1 MDDVQKQGPRR
12 ALGSAAERGRKGVFE
27 VERVVITGM
36 GAITPVGNDVES
48 YWAALKAGKCGIGP
62 ITRFDAS
69 EFKVKLA
76 AEVKDFDVTQYVDK
90 REARRMDAN
99 CHFALAAAQQAVDQ
113 AGLKEGSFDP
123 YRVGVIFGSGVGGL
137 HVTEEEIPKLNEKGP
152 GRVSPL
158 CIPEMIANMAAAYI
172 SMRFGFRGEN
182 FCPVSACATGNHAIG
197 EAMRAIR
204 HGYQDVVVCGGTE
217 NGIIPI
223 SMAGFQNM
231 KAVHLGDDP
240 SCASIP
246 FDARRS
252 GFVMGEG
259 AGCLVLES
267 LTHAQARGA
276 AILAEVAGYG
286 ATGDAY
292 HITSPDPA
300 CDTAA
305 RAIANAIA
313 DAGLTPADVD
323 YINAHGTSTPLNEK
337 YETIAIKKAFG
348 EAARQVKVSS
358 TKSMTGHLLGGAAA
372 IEAVACVMA
381 IRDGVVP
388 PTIGYEQPD
397 PECDLDVTP
406 NQAVSMPVRVA
417 ISNSL
422 GFGGHNACILF
433 KKV

>member
-1 MDDVQKQGPRR
+1 M
-12 ALGSAAERGRKGVFE
+12 
-27 VERVVITGM
+27 ERVVITGM
-36 GAITPVGNDVES
+36 GAITPVGNDVQTFWES
-48 YWAALKAGKCGIGP
+48 LKAGKCGIGP
-62 ITRFDAS
+62 ITKFDVS
-69 EFKVKLA
+69 DYKVKLA

-90 REARRMDAN
+90 REARRMDVN

-113 AGLKEGSFDP
+113 AGLKEGNFDP
-123 YRVGVIFGSGVGGL
+123 YRTGVIYGSGVGGL
-137 HVTEEEIPKLNEKGP
+137 AIAEEEIPKLNAKGP

-172 SMRFGFRGEN
+172 SMRFGFKGEN
-182 FCPVSACATGNHAIG
+182 FCPVSACATANHSIG

-204 HGYQDVVVCGGTE
+204 HGYQDIVLCGGTE
-217 NGIIPI
+217 SGIIPI
-223 SMAGFQNM
+223 ALAGFSNM
-231 KAVHLGDDP
+231 KALHTGDDP
-240 SCASIP
+240 TCASIP

-276 AILAEVAGYG
+276 TILAEVAGYG
-286 ATGDAY
+286 ASGDAY
-292 HITSPDPA
+292 HITSPAPEGDA
-300 CDTAA
+300 AA
-305 RAIANAIA
+305 RAIRGAIE

-348 EAARQVKVSS
+348 DAAYKVKVSS

-372 IEAVACVMA
+372 VEAIACVMA
-381 IRDGVVP
+381 IREGIIP
-388 PTIGYEQPD
+388 PTIGYQEPD
-397 PECDLDVTP
+397 PECDLDITP
-406 NQAVSMPVRVA
+406 NKAVEMPVNVA

>member
-1 MDDVQKQGPRR
+1 MM
-12 ALGSAAERGRKGVFE
+12 
-27 VERVVITGM
+27 ERVVITGM
-36 GAITPVGNDVES
+36 GAVTPVGNDVQTFWES
-48 YWAALKAGKCGIGP
+48 LKAGKCGIGP
-62 ITRFDAS
+62 ITKFDVS
-69 EFKVKLA
+69 DYKVKLA

-90 REARRMDAN
+90 REARRMDVN

-113 AGLKEGSFDP
+113 AGLKEGNFDP
-123 YRVGVIFGSGVGGL
+123 YRTGVIYGSGVGGL
-137 HVTEEEIPKLNEKGP
+137 AVAEEEIPKLKEKGP

-172 SMRFGFRGEN
+172 SMRFGFKGEN
-182 FCPVSACATGNHAIG
+182 FCPVSACATANHSIG

-204 HGYQDVVVCGGTE
+204 HGYQDIVLCGGTE

-223 SMAGFQNM
+223 ALAGFSNM
-231 KAVHLGDDP
+231 KALHTGDDP
-240 SCASIP
+240 TCASIP

-276 AILAEVAGYG
+276 TILAEVAGYG
-286 ATGDAY
+286 ASGDAY
-292 HITSPDPA
+292 HITSPAPEGDA
-300 CDTAA
+300 AA
-305 RAIANAIA
+305 RAIRGAIE

-348 EAARQVKVSS
+348 DAAYKVKVSS

-372 IEAVACVMA
+372 VEAIACVMA
-381 IRDGVVP
+381 IRDGIIP
-388 PTIGYEQPD
+388 PTIGYQEPD
-397 PECDLDVTP
+397 PECDLDITP
-406 NQAVSMPVRVA
+406 NEAVHMPVNVA

-422 GFGGHNACILF
+422 GFGGHNACILI

>member
-1 MDDVQKQGPRR
+1 MM
-12 ALGSAAERGRKGVFE
+12 
-27 VERVVITGM
+27 ERVVITGM
-36 GAITPVGNDVES
+36 GAITPVGNDVQTFWES
-48 YWAALKAGKCGIGP
+48 LKAGKCGIGP
-62 ITRFDAS
+62 ITKFDVS
-69 EFKVKLA
+69 DYKVKLA

-90 REARRMDAN
+90 REARRMDVN

-113 AGLKEGSFDP
+113 AGLKEGNFDP
-123 YRVGVIFGSGVGGL
+123 YRTGVIYGSGVGGL
-137 HVTEEEIPKLNEKGP
+137 AIAEEEIPKLNAKGP

-172 SMRFGFRGEN
+172 SMRFGFKGEN
-182 FCPVSACATGNHAIG
+182 FCPVSACATANHSIG

-204 HGYQDVVVCGGTE
+204 HGYQDIVLCGGTE

-223 SMAGFQNM
+223 ALAGFSNM
-231 KAVHLGDDP
+231 KALHTGDDP
-240 SCASIP
+240 ACASIP

-276 AILAEVAGYG
+276 TILAEVAGYG
-286 ATGDAY
+286 ASGDAY
-292 HITSPDPA
+292 HITSPAPEGDA
-300 CDTAA
+300 AA
-305 RAIANAIA
+305 RAIRGAIE

-348 EAARQVKVSS
+348 DAAYKVKVSS

-372 IEAVACVMA
+372 VEAIACVMA
-381 IRDGVVP
+381 IRDGIIP
-388 PTIGYEQPD
+388 PTIGYQEPD
-397 PECDLDVTP
+397 PECDLDITP
-406 NQAVSMPVRVA
+406 NKAVEMPVNVA

>member
-1 MDDVQKQGPRR
+1 M
-12 ALGSAAERGRKGVFE
+12 
-27 VERVVITGM
+27 ERVVITGM
-36 GAITPVGNDVES
+36 GAITPVGNDVQTFWES
-48 YWAALKAGKCGIGP
+48 LKAGKCGIGP
-62 ITRFDAS
+62 ITKFDVS
-69 EFKVKLA
+69 DYKVKLA

-90 REARRMDAN
+90 REARRMDVN

-113 AGLKEGSFDP
+113 AGLKEGNFDP
-123 YRVGVIFGSGVGGL
+123 YRTGVIYGSGVGGL
-137 HVTEEEIPKLNEKGP
+137 AIAEEEIPKLNAKGP

-172 SMRFGFRGEN
+172 SMRFGFKGEN
-182 FCPVSACATGNHAIG
+182 FCPVSACATANHSIG

-204 HGYQDVVVCGGTE
+204 HGYQDIVLCGGTE

-223 SMAGFQNM
+223 ALAGFSNM
-231 KAVHLGDDP
+231 KALHTGDDP
-240 SCASIP
+240 ACASIP

-276 AILAEVAGYG
+276 TILAEVAGYG
-286 ATGDAY
+286 ASGDAY
-292 HITSPDPA
+292 HITSPAPEGDA
-300 CDTAA
+300 AA
-305 RAIANAIA
+305 RAIRGAIE

-348 EAARQVKVSS
+348 DAAYKVKVSS

-372 IEAVACVMA
+372 VEAIACVMA
-381 IRDGVVP
+381 IREGIIP
-388 PTIGYEQPD
+388 PTIGYQEPD
-397 PECDLDVTP
+397 PECDLDITP
-406 NQAVSMPVRVA
+406 NKAVKMPVNVA

>member
-1 MDDVQKQGPRR
+1 M
-12 ALGSAAERGRKGVFE
+12 
-27 VERVVITGM
+27 ERVVITGM
-36 GAITPVGNDVES
+36 GAITPVGNDVQTFWES
-48 YWAALKAGKCGIGP
+48 LKAGKCGIGP
-62 ITRFDAS
+62 ITKFDVS
-69 EFKVKLA
+69 DYKVKLA

-90 REARRMDAN
+90 REARRMDLN

-113 AGLKEGSFDP
+113 AGLKEGNFDP
-123 YRVGVIFGSGVGGL
+123 YRTGVIYGSGVGGL
-137 HVTEEEIPKLNEKGP
+137 AVAEEEIPKLNEKGP

-172 SMRFGFRGEN
+172 SMRFGFKGEN
-182 FCPVSACATGNHAIG
+182 FCPISACATANHSIG

-204 HGYQDVVVCGGTE
+204 HGYQDIVLCGGTE

-223 SMAGFQNM
+223 ALAGFSNM
-231 KAVHLGDDP
+231 KALHTGDDP

-276 AILAEVAGYG
+276 TILAEVAGYG
-286 ATGDAY
+286 ASGDAY
-292 HITSPDPA
+292 HITSPAPEGDA
-300 CDTAA
+300 AA
-305 RAIANAIA
+305 RAIRGAIE

-348 EAARQVKVSS
+348 DAAYKVKVSS

-372 IEAVACVMA
+372 VEAIACVMA
-381 IRDGVVP
+381 IRDGIIP
-388 PTIGYEQPD
+388 PTIGYQEPD
-397 PECDLDVTP
+397 PECDLDITP
-406 NQAVSMPVRVA
+406 NKAVEMPVNVA

>member
-1 MDDVQKQGPRR
+1 M
-12 ALGSAAERGRKGVFE
+12 
-27 VERVVITGM
+27 ERVVITGM
-36 GAITPVGNDVES
+36 GAITPVGNDVQTFWES
-48 YWAALKAGKCGIGP
+48 LKAGKCGIGP
-62 ITRFDAS
+62 ITKFDVS
-69 EFKVKLA
+69 DYKVKLA
-76 AEVKDFDVTQYVDK
+76 AEVKGFDVTQYVDK
-90 REARRMDAN
+90 REARRMDLN
-99 CHFALAAAQQAVDQ
+99 CQFALAAAQQAVDQ
-113 AGLKEGSFDP
+113 AGLTEGNFDP
-123 YRVGVIFGSGVGGL
+123 YRTGVIYGSGVGGL
-137 HVTEEEIPKLNEKGP
+137 AVAEEEIPKLNAKGP

-172 SMRFGFRGEN
+172 SMRFGFKGEN
-182 FCPVSACATGNHAIG
+182 FCPVSACATANHSIG

-204 HGYQDVVVCGGTE
+204 HGYQDIVLCGGTE

-223 SMAGFQNM
+223 ALAGFSNM
-231 KAVHLGDDP
+231 KALHTGDDP

-276 AILAEVAGYG
+276 TILAEVAGYG
-286 ATGDAY
+286 ASGDAY
-292 HITSPDPA
+292 HITSPAPEGDA
-300 CDTAA
+300 AA
-305 RAIANAIA
+305 RAIRGAIE

-348 EAARQVKVSS
+348 DAAYKVKVSS

-372 IEAVACVMA
+372 VEAIACVMA
-381 IRDGVVP
+381 IREGIIP
-388 PTIGYEQPD
+388 PTIGYQEPD
-397 PECDLDVTP
+397 PECDLDITP
-406 NQAVSMPVRVA
+406 NKAVEMPVNVA

>member
-1 MDDVQKQGPRR
+1 M
-12 ALGSAAERGRKGVFE
+12 
-27 VERVVITGM
+27 ERVVITGM
-36 GAITPVGNDVES
+36 GAVTPVGNDVQTFWES
-48 YWAALKAGKCGIGP
+48 LKAGKCGIGP
-62 ITRFDAS
+62 ITKFDVS
-69 EFKVKLA
+69 DYKVKLA

-90 REARRMDAN
+90 REARRMDVN

-113 AGLKEGSFDP
+113 AGLKEGNFDP
-123 YRVGVIFGSGVGGL
+123 YRTGVIYGSGVGGL
-137 HVTEEEIPKLNEKGP
+137 AVAEEEIPKLKEKGP

-172 SMRFGFRGEN
+172 SMRFGFKGEN
-182 FCPVSACATGNHAIG
+182 FCPVSACATANHSIG

-204 HGYQDVVVCGGTE
+204 HGYQDIVVCGGTE

-231 KAVHLGDDP
+231 KAVHMGEDP
-240 SCASIP
+240 TCASIP

-276 AILAEVAGYG
+276 TILTEVAGYG
-286 ATGDAY
+286 ASGDAY
-292 HITSPDPA
+292 HITSPSPDG
-300 CDTAA
+300 DAA
-305 RAIANAIA
+305 AHAILGAIT

-348 EAARQVKVSS
+348 DAAYKVKVSS

-372 IEAVACVMA
+372 VEAIACVCA
-381 IRDGVVP
+381 IRDGIIP
-388 PTIGYEQPD
+388 PTIGYQEPD
-397 PECDLDVTP
+397 PDCDLDITP
-406 NQAVSMPVRVA
+406 NKAVEMPVNVA

-422 GFGGHNACILF
+422 GFGGHNATVLF

>member
-1 MDDVQKQGPRR
+1 M
-12 ALGSAAERGRKGVFE
+12 
-27 VERVVITGM
+27 ERVVITGM
-36 GAITPVGNDVES
+36 GAITPVGNDVQTFWES
-48 YWAALKAGKCGIGP
+48 LKAGKCGIGP
-62 ITRFDAS
+62 ITKFDVS
-69 EFKVKLA
+69 DYKVKLA

-90 REARRMDAN
+90 REARRMDLN
-99 CHFALAAAQQAVDQ
+99 CHFALAAAQQAVEQ
-113 AGLKEGSFDP
+113 AGLKEGNFDP
-123 YRVGVIFGSGVGGL
+123 YRTGVIYGSGVGGL
-137 HVTEEEIPKLNEKGP
+137 AVAEEEIPKLNEKGP

-172 SMRFGFRGEN
+172 SMRFGFKGEN
-182 FCPVSACATGNHAIG
+182 FCPISACATANHSIG

-204 HGYQDVVVCGGTE
+204 HGYQDIVLCGGTE

-223 SMAGFQNM
+223 ALAGFSNM
-231 KAVHLGDDP
+231 KALHTGDDP

-267 LTHAQARGA
+267 LSHAEARGA
-276 AILAEVAGYG
+276 TILAEVAGYG
-286 ATGDAY
+286 ASGDAY
-292 HITSPDPA
+292 HITSPAPDGE
-300 CDTAA
+300 AA
-305 RAIANAIA
+305 AHAIRGAIE
-313 DAGLTPADVD
+313 DAGLAPAGVD

-348 EAARQVKVSS
+348 DAAYKVKISS

-372 IEAVACVMA
+372 VEAIACVMA
-381 IRDGVVP
+381 IREGIIP
-388 PTIGYEQPD
+388 PTIGYQEPD
-397 PECDLDVTP
+397 PECDLDITP
-406 NQAVSMPVRVA
+406 NEAVRMPVNVA

>member
-1 MDDVQKQGPRR
+1 M
-12 ALGSAAERGRKGVFE
+12 
-27 VERVVITGM
+27 ERVVITGM

-337 YETIAIKKAFG
+337 YETLAIKKAFG

>member
-1 MDDVQKQGPRR
+1 M
-12 ALGSAAERGRKGVFE
+12 
-27 VERVVITGM
+27 ERVVITGM
-36 GAITPVGNDVES
+36 GAITPVGNDVQTFWES
-48 YWAALKAGKCGIGP
+48 LKAGECGIGP
-62 ITRFDAS
+62 ITKFDVS
-69 EFKVKLA
+69 DYKVKLA

-90 REARRMDAN
+90 REARRMDVN

-113 AGLKEGSFDP
+113 AGLKEGNFDP
-123 YRVGVIFGSGVGGL
+123 YRTGVIYGSGVGGL
-137 HVTEEEIPKLNEKGP
+137 AIAEEEIPKLNAKGP

-172 SMRFGFRGEN
+172 SMRFGFKGEN
-182 FCPVSACATGNHAIG
+182 FCPVSACATANHSIG

-204 HGYQDVVVCGGTE
+204 HGYQDIVLCGGTE

-223 SMAGFQNM
+223 ALAGFSNM
-231 KAVHLGDDP
+231 KALHTGDDP
-240 SCASIP
+240 TCASIP

-276 AILAEVAGYG
+276 TILAEVAGYG
-286 ATGDAY
+286 ASGDAY
-292 HITSPDPA
+292 HITSPAPEGDA
-300 CDTAA
+300 AA
-305 RAIANAIA
+305 RAIRGAIE

-348 EAARQVKVSS
+348 DAAYKVKVSS

-372 IEAVACVMA
+372 VEAIACVMA
-381 IRDGVVP
+381 IRDGIIP
-388 PTIGYEQPD
+388 PTIGYQEPD
-397 PECDLDVTP
+397 PECDLDITP
-406 NQAVSMPVRVA
+406 NKAVEMPVNVA

>member
-1 MDDVQKQGPRR
+1 M
-12 ALGSAAERGRKGVFE
+12 
-27 VERVVITGM
+27 ERVVVTGM
-36 GAITPVGNDVES
+36 GAITPIGNDVETFWS
-48 YWAALKAGKCGIGP
+48 SLKAGKCGIGP
-62 ITRFDAS
+62 ITKFDVTD
-69 EFKVKLA
+69 FKVKVA
-76 AEVKDFDVTQYVDK
+76 AEVKDFDPTQYIDK
-90 REARRMDAN
+90 REARRMDLN
-99 CHFALAAAQQAVDQ
+99 CQFALAAAQQAVDQ
-113 AGLKEGSFDP
+113 AGLKEGNFDP
-123 YRVGVIFGSGVGGL
+123 YRTGVIYGSGVGGL
-137 HVTEEEIPKLNEKGP
+137 AVAEEEIPKLNAKGP

-172 SMRFGFRGEN
+172 SMRFGFKGEN
-182 FCPVSACATGNHAIG
+182 YSPVSACATANHSIG

-204 HGYQDVVVCGGTE
+204 HGYQDIVLCGGTE

-223 SMAGFQNM
+223 ALAGFSNM
-231 KAVHLGDDP
+231 KALHTGDDP
-240 SCASIP
+240 TCASIP

-276 AILAEVAGYG
+276 TILAEVAGYG
-286 ATGDAY
+286 ASGDAY
-292 HITSPDPA
+292 HITSPAPEGDA
-300 CDTAA
+300 AA
-305 RAIANAIA
+305 RAIRGAIE

-348 EAARQVKVSS
+348 DAAYKVKVSS

-372 IEAVACVMA
+372 VEAIACVMA
-381 IRDGVVP
+381 IREGIIP
-388 PTIGYEQPD
+388 PTIGYQEPD
-397 PECDLDVTP
+397 PECDLDITP
-406 NQAVSMPVRVA
+406 NKAVEMPVNVA

>member
-1 MDDVQKQGPRR
+1 M
-12 ALGSAAERGRKGVFE
+12 
-27 VERVVITGM
+27 ERVVITGM
-36 GAITPVGNDVES
+36 GAITPVGNDVQTFWES
-48 YWAALKAGKCGIGP
+48 LKAGKCGVGP
-62 ITRFDAS
+62 ITKFDVS
-69 EFKVKLA
+69 DYKVKLA

-90 REARRMDAN
+90 REARRMDVN

-113 AGLKEGSFDP
+113 AGLKEGNFDP
-123 YRVGVIFGSGVGGL
+123 YRTGVIYGSGVGGL
-137 HVTEEEIPKLNEKGP
+137 AVAEEEIPKLNAKGP

-172 SMRFGFRGEN
+172 SMRFGFKGEN
-182 FCPVSACATGNHAIG
+182 FCPVSACATANHSIG

-204 HGYQDVVVCGGTE
+204 HGYQDIVLCGGTE

-223 SMAGFQNM
+223 ALAGFSNM
-231 KAVHLGDDP
+231 KALHTGDDP
-240 SCASIP
+240 TCASIP

-276 AILAEVAGYG
+276 TILAEVAGYG
-286 ATGDAY
+286 ASGDAY
-292 HITSPDPA
+292 HITSPAPEGDA
-300 CDTAA
+300 AA
-305 RAIANAIA
+305 RAIRGAIE

-348 EAARQVKVSS
+348 DAAYKVKVSS

-372 IEAVACVMA
+372 VEAIACVMA
-381 IRDGVVP
+381 IREGIIP
-388 PTIGYEQPD
+388 PTIGYQEPD
-397 PECDLDVTP
+397 PECDLDITP
-406 NQAVSMPVRVA
+406 NKAVEMPVNVA

>member
-1 MDDVQKQGPRR
+1 M
-12 ALGSAAERGRKGVFE
+12 
-27 VERVVITGM
+27 ERVVITGM
-36 GAITPVGNDVES
+36 GAITPVGNDVQTFWES
-48 YWAALKAGKCGIGP
+48 LKAGKCGIGP
-62 ITRFDAS
+62 ITKFDVS
-69 EFKVKLA
+69 DYKVKLA

-90 REARRMDAN
+90 REARRMDVN

-113 AGLKEGSFDP
+113 AGLKEGNFDP
-123 YRVGVIFGSGVGGL
+123 YRTGVIYGSGVGGL
-137 HVTEEEIPKLNEKGP
+137 AVAEEEIPKLNAKGP

-172 SMRFGFRGEN
+172 SMRFGFKGEN

-204 HGYQDVVVCGGTE
+204 HGYQDIVLCGGTE

-223 SMAGFQNM
+223 ALAGFSNM
-231 KAVHLGDDP
+231 KALHTGDDP
-240 SCASIP
+240 ACASIP

-276 AILAEVAGYG
+276 TILAEVAGYG
-286 ATGDAY
+286 ASGDAY
-292 HITSPDPA
+292 HITSPAPEGDA
-300 CDTAA
+300 AA
-305 RAIANAIA
+305 RAIRGAIE

-348 EAARQVKVSS
+348 DAAYKVKVSS

-372 IEAVACVMA
+372 VEAIACVMA
-381 IRDGVVP
+381 IRDGIIP
-388 PTIGYEQPD
+388 PTIGYQEPD
-397 PECDLDVTP
+397 PECDLDITP
-406 NQAVSMPVRVA
+406 NKAVEMPVNVA

>member
-1 MDDVQKQGPRR
+1 M
-12 ALGSAAERGRKGVFE
+12 
-27 VERVVITGM
+27 ERVVITGM
-36 GAITPVGNDVES
+36 GAITPVGNDVQTFWES
-48 YWAALKAGKCGIGP
+48 LKAGKCGVGP
-62 ITRFDAS
+62 ITKFDVS
-69 EFKVKLA
+69 DYKVKLA

-90 REARRMDAN
+90 REARRMDVN

-113 AGLKEGSFDP
+113 AGLKEGNFDP
-123 YRVGVIFGSGVGGL
+123 YRTGVIYGSGVGGL
-137 HVTEEEIPKLNEKGP
+137 AVAEEEIPKLNAKGP

-172 SMRFGFRGEN
+172 SMRFGFKGEN
-182 FCPVSACATGNHAIG
+182 FCPVSACATANHSIG

-204 HGYQDVVVCGGTE
+204 HGYQDIVLCGGTE

-223 SMAGFQNM
+223 ALAGFTNM
-231 KAVHLGDDP
+231 KALHTGDDP
-240 SCASIP
+240 TCASIP

-276 AILAEVAGYG
+276 TILAEVAGYG
-286 ATGDAY
+286 ASGDAY
-292 HITSPDPA
+292 HITSPAPEGDA
-300 CDTAA
+300 AA
-305 RAIANAIA
+305 RAIRGAIE

-348 EAARQVKVSS
+348 DAAYKVKVSS

-372 IEAVACVMA
+372 VEAIACVMA
-381 IRDGVVP
+381 IREGIIP
-388 PTIGYEQPD
+388 PTIGYQEPD
-397 PECDLDVTP
+397 PECDLDITP
-406 NQAVSMPVRVA
+406 NKAVEMPVNVA

>member
-1 MDDVQKQGPRR
+1 M
-12 ALGSAAERGRKGVFE
+12 
-27 VERVVITGM
+27 ERVVITGM
-36 GAITPVGNDVES
+36 GAITPVGNDVQTFWES
-48 YWAALKAGKCGIGP
+48 LKAGKCGIGP
-62 ITRFDAS
+62 ITKFDVS
-69 EFKVKLA
+69 DYKVKLA

-90 REARRMDAN
+90 REARRMDVN

-113 AGLKEGSFDP
+113 AGLKEGNFDP
-123 YRVGVIFGSGVGGL
+123 YRTGVIYGSGVGGL
-137 HVTEEEIPKLNEKGP
+137 AVAEEEIPKLNAKGP

-172 SMRFGFRGEN
+172 SMRFGFKGEN
-182 FCPVSACATGNHAIG
+182 FCPVSACATANHSIG

-204 HGYQDVVVCGGTE
+204 HGYQDIVLCGGTE

-223 SMAGFQNM
+223 ALAGFTNM
-231 KAVHLGDDP
+231 KALHTGDDP
-240 SCASIP
+240 ACASIP

-276 AILAEVAGYG
+276 TILAEVAGYG
-286 ATGDAY
+286 ASGDAY
-292 HITSPDPA
+292 HITSPAPEGDA
-300 CDTAA
+300 AA
-305 RAIANAIA
+305 RAIRGAIE

-348 EAARQVKVSS
+348 DAAYKVKVSS

-372 IEAVACVMA
+372 VEAIACVMA
-381 IRDGVVP
+381 IREGIIP
-388 PTIGYEQPD
+388 PTIGYQEPD
-397 PECDLDVTP
+397 PECDLDITP
-406 NQAVSMPVRVA
+406 NKAVEMPVNMA

>member
-1 MDDVQKQGPRR
+1 M
-12 ALGSAAERGRKGVFE
+12 
-27 VERVVITGM
+27 ERVVVTGM
-36 GAITPVGNDVES
+36 GAVTPVGNDVQTFWES
-48 YWAALKAGKCGIGP
+48 LKAGKCGIGP
-62 ITRFDAS
+62 ITRFDVS
-69 EFKVKLA
+69 EYKVKLA
-76 AEVKDFDVTQYVDK
+76 AEVKDFDVTRYVDK
-90 REARRMDAN
+90 REARRMDLN

-113 AGLKEGSFDP
+113 AGLKEGGFDP
-123 YRVGVIFGSGVGGL
+123 FRVGVIYGSGVGGL
-137 HVTEEEIPKLNEKGP
+137 HIAEEEIPKLNEKGP
-152 GRVSPL
+152 SRVSPL

-172 SMRFGFRGEN
+172 SMRFGFKGEN
-182 FCPVSACATGNHAIG
+182 FSPVSACATGNHSIG

-204 HGYQDVVVCGGTE
+204 HGYQDVVLCGGTE

-231 KAVHLGDDP
+231 KAVHMGEDP
-240 SCASIP
+240 TCASIP

-267 LTHAQARGA
+267 LTHAKARGA
-276 AILAEVAGYG
+276 TILAELAGYG

-292 HITSPDPA
+292 HITSPAPDGEA
-300 CDTAA
+300 AA
-305 RAIANAIA
+305 RAMRSAIE

-337 YETIAIKKAFG
+337 YETIAIKKTFG
-348 EAARQVKVSS
+348 DAAYQVKVSS

-372 IEAVACVMA
+372 VESIACIMA
-381 IRDGVVP
+381 IREGVIP
-388 PTIGYEQPD
+388 PTIGYQQPD
-397 PECDLDVTP
+397 PECDLDITP
-406 NQAVSMPVRVA
+406 NKAVEMPVNVA
-417 ISNSL
+417 ISNAL

>member
-1 MDDVQKQGPRR
+1 M
-12 ALGSAAERGRKGVFE
+12 
-27 VERVVITGM
+27 ERVVITGM
-36 GAITPVGNDVES
+36 GAVTPVGNDVQTFWES
-48 YWAALKAGKCGIGP
+48 LKAGKCGIGP
-62 ITRFDAS
+62 ITKFDVS
-69 EFKVKLA
+69 DYKVKLA

-90 REARRMDAN
+90 REARRMDVN

-113 AGLKEGSFDP
+113 AGLKEGNFDP
-123 YRVGVIFGSGVGGL
+123 YRTGVIYGSGVGGL
-137 HVTEEEIPKLNEKGP
+137 AVAEEEIPKLKEKGP

-172 SMRFGFRGEN
+172 SMRFGFKGEN
-182 FCPVSACATGNHAIG
+182 FCPVSACATANHSIG

-204 HGYQDVVVCGGTE
+204 HGYQDIVLCGGTE

-223 SMAGFQNM
+223 ALAGFSNM
-231 KAVHLGDDP
+231 KALHTGDDP
-240 SCASIP
+240 TCASIP

-276 AILAEVAGYG
+276 TILAEVAGYG
-286 ATGDAY
+286 ASGDAY
-292 HITSPDPA
+292 HITSPAPEGDA
-300 CDTAA
+300 AA
-305 RAIANAIA
+305 RAIRGAIE

-348 EAARQVKVSS
+348 DAAYKVKVSS

-372 IEAVACVMA
+372 VEAIACVMA
-381 IRDGVVP
+381 IRDGVIP
-388 PTIGYEQPD
+388 PTIGYQEPD
-397 PECDLDVTP
+397 PECDLDITP
-406 NQAVSMPVRVA
+406 NEAVHMPVNVA

-422 GFGGHNACILF
+422 GFGGHNACILI